1 MSRIGKKPIEI
12 PGGVKVMAKDAEVLV
27 EGARGKLSFTLPH
40 GIRCALKDNQA
51 VFTRA
56 NDLKMTRALHG
67 TSRALVMNMIKGVS
81 EGFSKTLKIEGV
93 GYKAQAQGKILKL
106 NVGFSHSVEYPI
118 PEDVKI
124 DASRQVFIEVSG
136 IDKAR
141 VGQVAAEIRDVCPPE
156 PYKGKGIRYVDERVR
171 RKVGKAVTK

>member
-12 PGGVKVMAKDAEVLV
+12 PSGVKVAVQDAQVLV
-27 EGARGKLSFTLPH
+27 EGPKGKLSFTLSPN
-40 GIRCALKDNQA
+40 IRCALKDNQV
-51 VFTRA
+51 VFTRT
-56 NDLKMTRALHG
+56 NDLKVSRALHG

-81 EGFSKTLKIEGV
+81 QGFSKTLKIEGV
-93 GYKAQAQGKILKL
+93 GYKAQTQGKVLKL
-106 NVGFSHSVEYPI
+106 NVGFSHPVEYPI

-124 DASRQVFIEVSG
+124 DAGKQVFVEVSG

-141 VGQVAAEIRDVCPPE
+141 VGQVAAEIRDICPPE
-156 PYKGKGIRYVDERVR
+156 PYKGKGIRYKDERVR